1 MQKFVDEL
9 SVRLKAGN
17 GGAGAVS
24 FRTEKYVP
32 MGGPDGGDGGK
43 GGDVYIVADSRII
56 NLSHF
61 HSNRLYVSKNGQHG
75 MGRNRNGKNGD
86 DLVLKVP
93 IGTSIYDENG
103 DLIVDCIDE
112 EPRLICEGA
121 RGGKGNAFF
130 KSSTMQTPRF
140 AQPGEETEEIQV
152 TLSLKMIADIGLVG
166 LPNAGKST
174 LLKALTHAA
183 PKIGNYPFTT
193 LSPNL
198 GTLEISPV
206 KTCVIADIPGIIEGA
221 SKGHGL
227 GISFLKHIE
236 RVQLI
241 IFVLDVTMADV
252 EAELS
257 VLRKELESYN
267 PALNER
273 PFLIVFNKCDL
284 IDPEFEK
291 EWLDHFREMGL
302 DPIAISAA
310 EKKGFQEL
318 LKAVESALTGV

>member
-1 MQKFVDEL
+1 M
-9 SVRLKAGN
+9 KAGN

-24 FRTEKYVP
+24 FRTEKFIP

-43 GGDVYIVADSRII
+43 GGDIYVVADPRII

-61 HSNRLYVSKNGQHG
+61 HSNRLYAAKNGSQG

-86 DLVLKVP
+86 DLFLKVP
-93 IGTSIYDENG
+93 IGTSIYDEHGN
-103 DLIVDCIDE
+103 LLVDCINE
-112 EPRLICEGA
+112 EPYLLSEGA
-121 RGGKGNAFF
+121 RGGRGNAFF
-130 KSSTMQTPRF
+130 KSSTMQAPQF
-140 AQPGEETEEIQV
+140 AQPGEQTEELQI

-198 GTLEISPV
+198 GTLEVSPA

-241 IFVLDVTMADV
+241 LFVLDVTMADV
-252 EAELS
+252 EAELAI
-257 VLRKELESYN
+257 LRKELESYN

-291 EWLDHFREMGL
+291 EWLDHFRKLNL
-302 DPIAISAA
+302 DPIAISASQRRGL
-310 EKKGFQEL
+310 KEL
-318 LKAVESALTGV
+318 LEAIDRALQSVD